1 MRLAG
6 GSPVVYAAPT
16 FAIGSQSIRCKGY
29 LRVTNI
35 ECGQKHLRMNFAQ
48 EKPSISQFDHR
59 KSGNTMG
66 TEVENS
72 ACSSPMR
79 PLFDWEPGAVPLMR
93 KPLIYIYIYMWP
105 HIPCYGAD
113 RAMVMYSS
121 KKETTAHP
129 GNTIVMHIIKSL
141 LTMINHDLVILNHY

>member
-6 GSPVVYAAPT
+6 GSPGVYAAPT

-48 EKPSISQFDHR
+48 KKPSISQFDHW

-72 ACSSPMR
+72 DCSSPMR
-79 PLFDWEPGAVPLMR
+79 PLFDWEPGAVPLILIR
-93 KPLIYIYIYMWP
+93 KPLIYI
-105 HIPCYGAD
+105 
-113 RAMVMYSS
+113 
-121 KKETTAHP
+121 
-129 GNTIVMHIIKSL
+129 
-141 LTMINHDLVILNHY
+141 

>member
-72 ACSSPMR
+72 DCSSPMR

-93 KPLIYIYIYMWP
+93 KPLIYIYIVAPYP
-105 HIPCYGAD
+105 
-113 RAMVMYSS
+113 
-121 KKETTAHP
+121 
-129 GNTIVMHIIKSL
+129 L
-141 LTMINHDLVILNHY
+141 LWG